1 MGRGACNID
10 SKGSSVYA
18 FSGVDCES
26 MSKDECKKEPGISCS
41 WDDQTNKCTFDDM
54 SYGDTKVEAEGLKIL
69 SSLVQITGKVVAI
82 AVPVSLVFVG
92 LIVAFVF
99 GFCVYRPKQD
109 NQVEM

>member
-10 SKGSSVYA
+10 SEESAVYA

-54 SYGDTKVEAEGLKIL
+54 SYWDTEIIAQYIKDSRSQKLKDNAKVI
-69 SSLVQITGKVVAI
+69 AI
-82 AVPVSLVFVG
+82 SVSLVFVG
-92 LIVAFVF
+92 LIVVF
-99 GFCVYRPKQD
+99 IIGFCVYRPKQD

>member
-10 SKGSSVYA
+10 LGKLFVIA

-54 SYGDTKVEAEGLKIL
+54 SYWDTEIIAQYIKDSRSQKLKDNAKVI
-69 SSLVQITGKVVAI
+69 AI
-82 AVPVSLVFVG
+82 SVSLVFVG
-92 LIVAFVF
+92 LIAVF
-99 GFCVYRPKQD
+99 IIGYCAYRPKRD